1 MCWMLK
7 KWYTCLQD
15 ALAIR
20 HFSLVI
26 CSCARSAK
34 RRKET
39 EKNGSKNEKSSIT
52 KINNFHRKM
61 TFKRTISIP
70 KIGLNSFQSPR
81 PVCTS
86 LPLLLKLFFISKCL
100 NCYLV
105 QRTLFGINTSMISGS
120 FYLIILYFALPLV
133 FQMAET

>member
-1 MCWMLK
+1 M
-7 KWYTCLQD
+7 
-15 ALAIR
+15 AIR
-20 HFSLVI
+20 HFSLAI

-86 LPLLLKLFFISKCL
+86 PPLLLKLFFISKCL

-105 QRTLFGINTSMISGS
+105 QQTMFGINTTHKYLQDFWKFLSYHFMFCFAACIS
-120 FYLIILYFALPLV
+120 YD
-133 FQMAET
+133 